1 MYNCVLKMCVLHIK
15 IDFLPLFFGFSE
27 QQMLQTYILRILFR
41 KNAEFYR
48 KFPIFA
54 AIIK

>member
-1 MYNCVLKMCVLHIK
+1 MGVLIIK
-15 IDFLPLFFGFSE
+15 IGFLPIFFGLSE
-27 QQMLQTYILRILFR
+27 HEMLKTYILRILFR

-54 AIIK
+54 PIIK

>member
-1 MYNCVLKMCVLHIK
+1 MCVLNIK
-15 IDFLPLFFGFSE
+15 IGFLPLFLGFSE
-27 QQMLQTYILRILFR
+27 QEMLKTYILRILFR

>member
-1 MYNCVLKMCVLHIK
+1 MCVLIIK
-15 IDFLPLFFGFSE
+15 IGILPLFFGFPE
-27 QQMLQTYILRILFR
+27 QEMLKTYILRILFR

-54 AIIK
+54 PIIK

>member
-1 MYNCVLKMCVLHIK
+1 MCVLNIK
-15 IDFLPLFFGFSE
+15 MGFLPLFLGFSE
-27 QQMLQTYILRILFR
+27 QEMLKTYILRILFR

-54 AIIK
+54 PIIK

>member
-1 MYNCVLKMCVLHIK
+1 MGVLIIK
-15 IDFLPLFFGFSE
+15 IGFLPIFLGLSE
-27 QQMLQTYILRILFR
+27 HEMLKTYILRILFR

>member
-1 MYNCVLKMCVLHIK
+1 MCVLIIK
-15 IDFLPLFFGFSE
+15 IGILPLFFGLSE
-27 QQMLQTYILRILFR
+27 QEMLKTYILRILFF

-48 KFPIFA
+48 KFTIFA

>member
-1 MYNCVLKMCVLHIK
+1 MGVLIIK
-15 IDFLPLFFGFSE
+15 IGFLPLFFGLSE
-27 QQMLQTYILRILFR
+27 QEMLKTYILRILFF

>member
-1 MYNCVLKMCVLHIK
+1 MCVLNIK
-15 IDFLPLFFGFSE
+15 LGILPLFFGLSE
-27 QQMLQTYILRILFR
+27 QEMLKTYILRILFR